1 MCGRVTL
8 VADREKVE
16 NYFETPFEDGDG
28 EEYDQLFP
36 LYNGAPTQYLP
47 VLLQEE
53 ERKLDLLQW
62 GLVPFWA
69 KDRKIG
75 YKLINARV
83 ETVAEKPSFRNAF
96 KKRRCLIAVDG
107 YYEWVVKD
115 GKKVPFRIV
124 PEDDGLFALCGL
136 WESWTAPKTGK
147 ELRTFTI
154 VTMQAVDS
162 IAHLHH
168 RMPFAIL
175 PGDFDNWLQGELSE
189 KDLQKLLDESAV
201 RFSKTYRVSNE
212 VNAVKNNHEGLL
224 KPAEE
229 DGRGPLFDQ

>member
-16 NYFETPFEDGDG
+16 NYFEIPFEGWAG
-28 EEYDQLFP
+28 ERYDQLFP
-36 LYNGAPTQYLP
+36 LYNGAPTHYLP

-107 YYEWVVKD
+107 YYEWVLKN

-124 PEDDGLFALCGL
+124 PEDGSLFALCGL
-136 WESWTAPKTGK
+136 SESWTDPKSGK

-154 VTMQAVDS
+154 VTMPAADS
-162 IAHLHH
+162 ISHLHH

-175 PGDFDNWLQGELSE
+175 PGDFENWLQGELSE
-189 KDLQKLLDESAV
+189 KDLQKLTDEAAV
-201 RFSKTYRVSNE
+201 RFSKAYRVSTE
-212 VNAVKNNHEGLL
+212 VNAVRNNHEGLL
-224 KPAEE
+224 KPVEE
-229 DGRGPLFDQ
+229 ESSGPLFDQ